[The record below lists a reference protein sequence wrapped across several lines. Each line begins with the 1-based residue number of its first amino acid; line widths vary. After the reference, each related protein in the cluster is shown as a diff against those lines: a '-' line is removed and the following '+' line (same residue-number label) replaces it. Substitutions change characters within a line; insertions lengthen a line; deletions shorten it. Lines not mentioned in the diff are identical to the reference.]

1 MTVLE
6 LMSHF
11 QTEPD
16 RIEMS
21 NRDNLTVDVVTVRN
35 NDTFCASALNEFLKS
50 YKDVEII
57 NWYFYE
63 QYEESCSEVCSTLSI
78 LGDFTGTFFYKL

>member
-21 NRDNLTVDVVTVRN
+21 NKDSLVVNVVTVRN
-35 NDTFCASALNEFLKS
+35 NNTFCASALHEFLKA
-50 YKDVEII
+50 YNDVDVID
-57 NWYFYE
+57 WYFYE
-63 QYEESCSEVCSTLSI
+63 QYEESCSEVCSTLCI
-78 LGDFTGTFFYKL
+78 FGDFTGSFFCKQ